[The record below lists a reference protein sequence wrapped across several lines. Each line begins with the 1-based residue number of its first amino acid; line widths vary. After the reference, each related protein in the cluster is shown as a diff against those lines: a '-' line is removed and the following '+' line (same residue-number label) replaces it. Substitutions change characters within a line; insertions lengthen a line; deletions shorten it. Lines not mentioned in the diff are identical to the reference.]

1 MGFVSVWQKGEK
13 GTKKN
18 PALIGKAKSNKV
30 AESARSALVKGIYKE
45 QGVAFPEHLF
55 DDFKVGYRNM
65 VREEIQKGERD
76 DNSSDYITF
85 QQYVSLAMLMPTYIS
100 SYRVVIFF
108 VLMWNMAYRGDSM
121 DEQFLD
127 QSCEIKGNSGCQ
139 RKSY

>member
-1 MGFVSVWQKGEK
+1 
-13 GTKKN
+13 
-18 PALIGKAKSNKV
+18 
-30 AESARSALVKGIYKE
+30 
-45 QGVAFPEHLF
+45 
-55 DDFKVGYRNM
+55 M

-139 RKSY
+139 RESY